1 MKRRTLVLGA
11 TAGTGLVAGVSTALW
26 RSRPTGVDTETS
38 HPVDVWSL
46 SFSGVDGAPMPMARL
61 HGKALLL
68 NFWATWCAPC
78 ATEMPLLDAL
88 ARTAADRGWNVL
100 ALAVDSAEPVR
111 RFLAERALSLPVA
124 LAGADGLALSRSLGN
139 SLGALP
145 FTAAFAANGELV
157 QRKLGVLD
165 KPWLE
170 RWAARTG

>member
-1 MKRRTLVLGA
+1 M
-11 TAGTGLVAGVSTALW
+11 
-26 RSRPTGVDTETS
+26 
-38 HPVDVWSL
+38 
-46 SFSGVDGAPMPMARL
+46 
-61 HGKALLL
+61 
-68 NFWATWCAPC
+68 
-78 ATEMPLLDAL
+78 
-88 ARTAADRGWNVL
+88 L